1 MTETR
6 HFCDRC
12 GCVILADRTALRV
25 ESGPL
30 RGRVDVLEFCSDC
43 AQLLTTWCTAMRT
56 TPTLVSQP
64 QP

>member
-25 ESGPL
+25 ECGPL
-30 RGRVDVLEFCSDC
+30 LGRFDVLEFCPDC
-43 AQLLTTWCTAMRT
+43 ATQFVNWCRAAQT
-56 TPTLVSQP
+56 TPTLVSQ
-64 QP
+64 QR

>member
-12 GCVILADRTALRV
+12 GCVIPSDRTALRV

-30 RGRVDVLEFCSDC
+30 LGRFDVLELCADC
-43 AQLLTTWCTAMRT
+43 AHLLTTWCKAAHT
-56 TPTLVSQP
+56 TPTLVSQ